1 VDLASKREVVSGT
14 GGAWGKEGKWVI
26 VNVVV
31 EGWGGLKLEVETK
44 KVSLVRVEGKIGLMV
59 ETKNG
64 WGREKG

>member
-1 VDLASKREVVSGT
+1 M
-14 GGAWGKEGKWVI
+14 
-26 VNVVV
+26 VV